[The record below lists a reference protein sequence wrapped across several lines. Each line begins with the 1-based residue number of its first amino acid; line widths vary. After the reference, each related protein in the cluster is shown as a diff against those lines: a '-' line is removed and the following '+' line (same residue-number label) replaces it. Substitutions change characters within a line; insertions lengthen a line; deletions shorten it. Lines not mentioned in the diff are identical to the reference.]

1 MQASQA
7 KDCTIISTGDSSRI
21 ACGTRA
27 TIFNMRPVEAL
38 QRPESHSQI
47 VFGGGPG
54 VDGSVETKSWPLVI
68 GFSKTFSISRNGH
81 RGSKS
86 FRGWAQ
92 MNVA

>member
-1 MQASQA
+1 MQAIQA

-21 ACGTRA
+21 ASRIRA
-27 TIFNMRPVEAL
+27 MTSSMPLVEAL
-38 QRPESHSQI
+38 QRPESHFQI

-54 VDGSVETKSWPLVI
+54 ADGSVETKSWPLVI
-68 GFSKTFSISRNGH
+68 GSSKTFSISRNGH

-86 FRGWAQ
+86 FRGWAR